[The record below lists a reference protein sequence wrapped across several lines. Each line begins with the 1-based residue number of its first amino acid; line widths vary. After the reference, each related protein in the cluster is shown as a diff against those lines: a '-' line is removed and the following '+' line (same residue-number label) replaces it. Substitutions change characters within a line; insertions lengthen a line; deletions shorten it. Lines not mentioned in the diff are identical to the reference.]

1 MRRYLLALFTFT
13 LLGCAIPKVDLAAED
28 PGLVIHVHY
37 NEPIGEED
45 GN

>member
-1 MRRYLLALFTFT
+1 MHSFLLVLLTLT
-13 LLGCAIPKVDLAAED
+13 LLGCTIPKVDFVIED
-28 PGLVIHVHY
+28 PGLVINIHY